1 MFPFSSGQ
9 LGAYRLIRRI
19 GGGGMG
25 EVYLAE
31 DTRMGFAR
39 QVAIKTIRAEVDP
52 YPDQAATKDA
62 ERLFRREMQAITKLD
77 HPYILPLYDFGEERV
92 DDTILTYMVMPFRP
106 EGSLANWL
114 QKQSATRSMSLEEV
128 AHFVGQAAQ
137 ALHHAHTHELIHQDV
152 KPANFLIRD
161 RPDQALPDI
170 LLADFGIVKIA
181 TATATASQ
189 SIRGTPAYMAP
200 EQWNGQPVPAT
211 DQYALA
217 IMAYL
222 LLTRRFPFKG
232 SMEQVMRQHLDAQ
245 PQAPGAYNLTIPPD
259 LDTVILHALQKSP
272 VNRFASILA
281 FANAFKQAIGPA
293 ARPSAAPVLH
303 PSSDKASAPPISP
316 TVAATPIDL
325 PSVNPAPRLAPAV
338 DPGRAQP
345 VALPLTAPA
354 SSAAPY
360 LGGDTPVPVSVEAKP
375 PTDANTVPP
384 TPLTP
389 PAPPSKS
396 GKKRRR
402 LSLAVALPTLGVI
415 VLLII
420 ASVTGVVI
428 HQNQVNADAQAT
440 ADAEAAATAQVVAS
454 NPCPSYI
461 QQCGSFSL
469 ALFDTL
475 QGSSSDE
482 DFEATG
488 DTSSGGS
495 CQYASNDF
503 EVSQSQPYQFYF
515 CNAYQSFDNFVF
527 EVQMT
532 SVQGDCGGMVIEYDS
547 SSGHGYLLEICPD
560 TQRYILTRYA
570 GPQATDATFL
580 IGGTSSSIS
589 NSATNTLA
597 IVVNNGAITIYVNQ
611 QMVDSVNDNT
621 YTSGLIGLVASAS
634 SSQTTA
640 TYTNARMW
648 T

>member
-1 MFPFSSGQ
+1 MFPFSSVQ

-52 YPDQAATKDA
+52 YPDQIATKDA

-114 QKQSATRSMSLEEV
+114 QKQSATRSLSLEEA

-137 ALHHAHTHELIHQDV
+137 ALHHAHSHGLIHQDV

-161 RPDQALPDI
+161 RSDQALPDI

-232 SMEQVMRQHLDAQ
+232 SMEQVMRQHLDVQ

-272 VNRFASILA
+272 MHRFASILA
-281 FANAFKQAIGPA
+281 FANAFKQAIEPA
-293 ARPSAAPVLH
+293 ARLSAAPVLP
-303 PSSDKASAPPISP
+303 PSSDKASAPPIPP
-316 TVAATPIDL
+316 TVAATPPD
-325 PSVNPAPRLAPAV
+325 PSRVNPAVYPE
-338 DPGRAQP
+338 RAQP
-345 VALPLTAPA
+345 VALPLTTPA

-360 LGGDTPVPVSVEAKP
+360 LGGDISVPISAEAKP
-375 PTDANTVPP
+375 PANANTVPP

-389 PAPPSKS
+389 PAPPSKP

-402 LSLAVALPTLGVI
+402 LSLAAALPPVD
-415 VLLII
+415 
-420 ASVTGVVI
+420 
-428 HQNQVNADAQAT
+428 VNTVPPTPLTPPAPPT
-440 ADAEAAATAQVVAS
+440 KH
-454 NPCPSYI
+454 
-461 QQCGSFSL
+461 GKKR
-469 ALFDTL
+469 
-475 QGSSSDE
+475 SS
-482 DFEATG
+482 
-488 DTSSGGS
+488 
-495 CQYASNDF
+495 
-503 EVSQSQPYQFYF
+503 
-515 CNAYQSFDNFVF
+515 
-527 EVQMT
+527 
-532 SVQGDCGGMVIEYDS
+532 
-547 SSGHGYLLEICPD
+547 
-560 TQRYILTRYA
+560 
-570 GPQATDATFL
+570 
-580 IGGTSSSIS
+580 
-589 NSATNTLA
+589 
-597 IVVNNGAITIYVNQ
+597 
-611 QMVDSVNDNT
+611 
-621 YTSGLIGLVASAS
+621 
-634 SSQTTA
+634 
-640 TYTNARMW
+640 
-648 T
+648 